1 MCVPPT
7 LHVPYKVVVCST
19 ESRIARG
26 RWHDFVQE
34 SEGCGSDAPLR
45 EAGQALAAAATFLN
59 ASRAAG
65 GCAVVCGERLPA
77 RPSAAGL
84 SPVRW
89 SYDYNF
95 KPPITRRDCANVW

>member
-1 MCVPPT
+1 M
-7 LHVPYKVVVCST
+7 
-19 ESRIARG
+19 ARPWSLRG
-26 RWHDFVQE
+26 WRALRALRCRWRC

-45 EAGQALAAAATFLN
+45 EAGQALAAAAAFLN